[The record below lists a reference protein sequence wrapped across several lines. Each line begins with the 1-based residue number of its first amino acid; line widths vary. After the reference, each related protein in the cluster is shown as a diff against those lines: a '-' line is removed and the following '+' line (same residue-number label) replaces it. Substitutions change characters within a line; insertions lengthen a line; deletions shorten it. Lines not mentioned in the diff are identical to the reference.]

1 LHHHTLAI
9 LKPDCVQRNLAGKVI
24 DHLLD
29 ADFKIIGMKMV
40 RLTRETAG
48 QFYAVHRERPFYSD
62 LIDFMTESEVIAI
75 ALEKDNAV
83 AELRS
88 TIGATDPAEAAP
100 NTIRKLYAENKQNNI
115 IHASDSDEN
124 AKTELAFF
132 FSTRELI
139 ENQSI

>member
-1 LHHHTLAI
+1 MHHHTLAI

-24 DHLLD
+24 DHLLE

-40 RLTRETAG
+40 KLNRETAG
-48 QFYAVHRERPFYSD
+48 EFYAVHRERPFYSD
-62 LIDFMTESEVIAI
+62 LIDFMTETEVIAI

-83 AELRS
+83 GELRS

-139 ENQSI
+139 ENRTI